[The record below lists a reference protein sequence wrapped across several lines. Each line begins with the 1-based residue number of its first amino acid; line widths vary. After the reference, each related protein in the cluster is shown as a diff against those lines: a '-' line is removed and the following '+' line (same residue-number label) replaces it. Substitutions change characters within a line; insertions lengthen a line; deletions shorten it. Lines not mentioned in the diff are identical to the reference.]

1 MLFPPHGNLQVL
13 PLPRSCPPPY
23 FCSNVALSYLSDEC
37 WMDISIHLNKCCVE
51 YISRCKIA
59 SFCTSCSCLSFSN
72 PLLLYSSLPH
82 LCLFYFSVLMP
93 LFSSE
98 WFYESVCCFYHGRLA
113 WVLSFLGSWEEKE
126 TLGSWSDP
134 RGPLYKAVIS
144 RVTLGYDRVVI
155 KQFNRWKYHFI
166 LQSHLFLPK
175 CLALSCKY
183 SIPQGKFIEK
193 KKRSDLSY
201 WFKISRTYIEI
212 VIDQRHPGILIMK

>member
-23 FCSNVALSYLSDEC
+23 FCSNVALSYLSNEC

-59 SFCTSCSCLSFSN
+59 SFCTNCSCLFLFFFKFYFIFKLYIIVLVLPNRSFSN

-98 WFYESVCCFYHGRLA
+98 WFCESVCRFYRGRLV
-113 WVLSFLGSWEEKE
+113 WVLSLLGSREEKE

-134 RGPLYKAVIS
+134 RGPLHKAVIS

-155 KQFNRWKYHFI
+155 KQFNRWKNHFI
-166 LQSHLFLPK
+166 LQSHLLLPK

-193 KKRSDLSY
+193 KKI
-201 WFKISRTYIEI
+201 WFI
-212 VIDQRHPGILIMK
+212 ILV